1 MDGLSMGCTLQ
12 MAISMRKT
20 YDDITW
26 DGPAKSGAPPGM
38 VEALEIM
45 GCLPPINWCRIS
57 QPSTVWWPLHWAL
70 VAGPS
75 LGPFLLKAMARWCGE
90 PHNHPMRSVCFF
102 HIYIYV
108 CVQYVQYVQQNIIPI
123 IICIYIYIYLFI
135 YLFSLYLFNI
145 ISTYK
150 HVYIMSERI

>member
-57 QPSTVWWPLHWAL
+57 QPSTV
-70 VAGPS
+70 
-75 LGPFLLKAMARWCGE
+75 
-90 PHNHPMRSVCFF
+90 
-102 HIYIYV
+102 
-108 CVQYVQYVQQNIIPI
+108 
-123 IICIYIYIYLFI
+123 
-135 YLFSLYLFNI
+135 
-145 ISTYK
+145 
-150 HVYIMSERI
+150 